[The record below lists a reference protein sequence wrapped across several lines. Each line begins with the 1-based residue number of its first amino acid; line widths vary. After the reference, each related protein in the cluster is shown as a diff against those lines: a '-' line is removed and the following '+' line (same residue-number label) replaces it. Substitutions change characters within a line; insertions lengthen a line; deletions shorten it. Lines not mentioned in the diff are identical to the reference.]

1 MRYSTPSGMFFCSS
15 AMVARTLAEMSSA
28 LEPGAWNTP
37 MPTAGLLFSSERS
50 E

>member
-1 MRYSTPSGMFFCSS
+1 MPCGKAGLSRSI
-15 AMVARTLAEMSSA
+15 AARTLFESASA

-37 MPTAGLLFSSERS
+37 MPTAESLFSSERK

>member
-1 MRYSTPSGMFFCSS
+1 MRYSRPSGMFLLSS
-15 AMVARTLAEMSSA
+15 SIVLRTLAEMSSA

-37 MPTAGLLFSSERS
+37 MPTAGSLFSSERS

>member
-1 MRYSTPSGMFFCSS
+1 MRYSTPSGMVFWISS
-15 AMVARTLAEMSSA
+15 IVWRTVSEICSA

-37 MPTAGLLFSSERS
+37 MPTAGSLSSSERS

>member
-1 MRYSTPSGMFFCSS
+1 MRNSTPSGMFLCNS
-15 AMVARTLAEMSSA
+15 AMVARTPAEMSSA

-37 MPTAGLLFSSERS
+37 MPTAGWLLSSERN